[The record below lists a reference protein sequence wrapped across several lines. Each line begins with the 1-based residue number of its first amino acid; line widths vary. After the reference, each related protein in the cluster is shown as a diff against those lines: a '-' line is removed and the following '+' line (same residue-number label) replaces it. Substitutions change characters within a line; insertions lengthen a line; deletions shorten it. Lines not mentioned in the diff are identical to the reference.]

1 MQLTY
6 LNYRNVQETV
16 AKFEERKLFA
26 WLNITGHH
34 PSNNISSSAK
44 RKKPIN
50 NNNNSSSNTSSS
62 NVVLADEGGM
72 HIILPVSVQLQQ
84 NNNNNN
90 NSNSSKS
97 ADNSNIKFEV
107 VAQVGI
113 AKDII
118 FEKHDVVNNIM
129 NSSPV
134 VKLTITNTTTTT
146 TVSSTATNS
155 NNNNTDIDVVNVIL
169 QSLIANLKEII
180 SKIFIE
186 FENSIKFDP
195 IHSGS
200 LFIIIDTSINILL
213 II

>member
-16 AKFEERKLFA
+16 AKFEERKLF
-26 WLNITGHH
+26 T
-34 PSNNISSSAK
+34 
-44 RKKPIN
+44 
-50 NNNNSSSNTSSS
+50 
-62 NVVLADEGGM
+62 
-72 HIILPVSVQLQQ
+72 
-84 NNNNNN
+84 
-90 NSNSSKS
+90 
-97 ADNSNIKFEV
+97 
-107 VAQVGI
+107 
-113 AKDII
+113 I

-155 NNNNTDIDVVNVIL
+155 NNNNTDIDVVNVVL

>member
-1 MQLTY
+1 
-6 LNYRNVQETV
+6 
-16 AKFEERKLFA
+16 
-26 WLNITGHH
+26 
-34 PSNNISSSAK
+34 
-44 RKKPIN
+44 
-50 NNNNSSSNTSSS
+50 
-62 NVVLADEGGM
+62 M
-72 HIILPVSVQLQQ
+72 HIILQLQQ

-146 TVSSTATNS
+146 TTATSTATNS
-155 NNNNTDIDVVNVIL
+155 NNNNNTDIDVVNVVL
-169 QSLIANLKEII
+169 QSLIAKLKEII
-180 SKIFIE
+180 SKLFIE

-195 IHSGS
+195 IHSGL
-200 LFIIIDTSINILL
+200 LFIIISTSINIVLL